1 MSNID
6 GKIISSK
13 IKEELK
19 TEIKT
24 YMIKPCLAVIQI
36 GNDEASN
43 VYISAKQKACS
54 EVGIYLK
61 HIKFDE
67 DSREIEIINK
77 IIELNNDEYVHGI
90 LLQLP
95 IPEKFN
101 EEKLINYISRN
112 KDVDGLTDINV
123 GKLINNKKCLVSCTP
138 QGIIKLLE
146 ESGVTIPGKNVVI
159 VGRSKLVGK
168 PLISLFLNNDA
179 TVTVCHSKTNN
190 LKEFTKNA
198 DILVVAV
205 GKKHLITEDMVKEDS
220 VVIDVGINRID
231 GKLYGDVDYENVKNK
246 VSLITP
252 VPGGVGPMTVAMLL
266 CNVNTVYKNLNNKE
280 KKEFF

>member
-6 GKIISSK
+6 GKIISTK

-19 TEIKT
+19 AEIKT

-36 GNDEASN
+36 VNDEASN

-67 DSREIEIINK
+67 NSREIEIINK

-123 GKLINNKKCLVSCTP
+123 GKLITNKKCLVSCTP

-146 ESGVTIPGKNVVI
+146 ESGVSIPGKNVVI

-190 LKEFTKNA
+190 LKDFTKNA

-205 GKKHLITEDMVKEDS
+205 GKKHLITEDMVKKDS

-266 CNVNTVYKNLNNKE
+266 CNVNTVYKNLNNK
-280 KKEFF
+280 

>member
-6 GKIISSK
+6 GKIISTK

-19 TEIKT
+19 AEIKT

-146 ESGVTIPGKNVVI
+146 ESGVSIPGENVVI

-190 LKEFTKNA
+190 LKDFTKNA

-205 GKKHLITEDMVKEDS
+205 GKKHLITEDMVKKDS

-266 CNVNTVYKNLNNKE
+266 CNVNTVYKNLNNK
-280 KKEFF
+280 